1 MGIRWQAIRALA
13 LTLVLLVGSACGGDS
28 SSTTSGG
35 GDQGR
40 GKSLGDVSVFAASSL
55 TEAFTEMGGLL
66 EEEYSDTKITFNFAS
81 SSDLALQIKE
91 SAPADA
97 FASAD
102 PVQMKVVENEGFA
115 KDPVV
120 FATNKLVVLVPS
132 DNPAGVQRP
141 QDLAKSG
148 VKLVLAAP
156 EVPAGSYAREAFE
169 ALGIA
174 KGVEAN
180 VVSNEDDVKAVVTK
194 VSLGEADAGV
204 TYVTDATAELEGKV
218 EAIEFPAGAN
228 PTATYPI
235 TVLSDAPN
243 PEGAEAFYDL
253 VLSEEGQEILAS
265 YGFGPP

>member
-1 MGIRWQAIRALA
+1 MGFRRPEGSALVLA
-13 LTLVLLVGSACGGDS
+13 LVLLAGAACGGDP
-28 SSTTSGG
+28 SSTTSGSG
-35 GDQGR
+35 GHG
-40 GKSLGDVSVFAASSL
+40 GETSLGKVTVFAASSL
-55 TEAFTEMGGLL
+55 TEAFTELGGVL
-66 EEEYSDTKITFNFAS
+66 EQEHPDTRVTFNFAS

-91 SAPADA
+91 GAPADA

-102 PVQMKVVENEGFA
+102 PVQMKVVEKEGLA
-115 KDPVV
+115 KNPVV

-132 DNPAGVQRP
+132 DNPAGIQRP

-156 EVPAGSYAREAFE
+156 EVPAGSYARQAFE
-169 ALGIA
+169 ALGVA
-174 KGVEAN
+174 KEVEAN

-204 TYVTDATAELEGKV
+204 TYVTDATADLEGKV
-218 EAIEFPAGAN
+218 EAIEFPADAN

-235 TVLSDAPN
+235 TALIDAPN

-253 VLSEEGQEILAS
+253 VLSEKGYEILNS